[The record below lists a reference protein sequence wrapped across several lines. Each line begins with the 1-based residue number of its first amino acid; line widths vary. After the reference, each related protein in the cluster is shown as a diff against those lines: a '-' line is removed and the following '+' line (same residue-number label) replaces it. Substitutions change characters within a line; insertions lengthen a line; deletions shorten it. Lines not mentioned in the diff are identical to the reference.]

1 MVQSW
6 PWGIQIAVKKILK
19 NGQRHLGTVI
29 DSKQFKREYIESV
42 VNNWNDQ
49 LILICLSKI
58 AEIRPQAAY
67 AVFIMGFKSK
77 FTYILWTILD
87 NLKYFQPT
95 EETIA
100 NKFIPAISGH
110 YCQQCWT

>member
-1 MVQSW
+1 M
-6 PWGIQIAVKKILK
+6 
-19 NGQRHLGTVI
+19 I

-49 LILICLSKI
+49 LILMYLSKI

-77 FTYILWTILD
+77 FTYIL
-87 NLKYFQPT
+87 
-95 EETIA
+95 
-100 NKFIPAISGH
+100 
-110 YCQQCWT
+110 